1 MTSLTPPVLPVSL
14 IIVSD
19 YLTDDGDAELRR
31 ALRAY
36 GRDANGIPAE
46 IVVMLPTGHASGIE
60 NDPLI
65 SHLGTSVTIAAHNSH
80 ESSQLKDAGLNHC
93 SHQLVAVVE
102 ADCLP
107 RPGWL
112 ATLYTSL
119 VQRPQVEAISGRTSY
134 GDETMMKRVMSLLDR
149 GFLECRDGQGR
160 IAHVSN
166 NGALYKRPLLERY
179 PYEAKLGPFVSA
191 HVRQNAMIHDG
202 VVMDL
207 DARAVSIHAYE
218 GLPFLWDVRRNK
230 GYQHAR
236 MKLRK
241 APDRNRLS
249 AALSAVA
256 ASFNENRRTAKA
268 VGSQFCRPADWPLF
282 WAMMV
287 LLRVPE
293 FAGALAA
300 GSDAD
305 FMASTKYR

>member
-19 YLTDDGDAELRR
+19 YLTEDGDAELRR
-31 ALRAY
+31 ALKAY
-36 GRDANGIPAE
+36 GRDAYGVPAE
-46 IVVMLPTGHASGIE
+46 IIVMLPADHASGIE
-60 NDPLI
+60 SDPLL
-65 SHLGTSVTIAAHNSH
+65 SKLGTAVLVATHNSA
-80 ESSQLKDAGLNHC
+80 ESSQLKDAGLAHC
-93 SHQLVAVVE
+93 RNELVAVVE
-102 ADCLP
+102 ADCLT

-119 VQRPQVEAISGRTSY
+119 VQRPDVGAISGRTSY

-149 GFLECRDGQGR
+149 GFLECRDVQGR
-160 IAHVSN
+160 IVHVSN
-166 NGALYKRPLLERY
+166 NGALYKRSLLERY

-191 HVRQNAMIHDG
+191 HVRQNAMIRDG
-202 VVMDL
+202 IVMDL

-230 GYQHAR
+230 GYQHAQ

-241 APDRNRLS
+241 APCRNRLS
-249 AALSAVA
+249 TALSAVA

-300 GSDAD
+300 GSATD

>member
-19 YLTDDGDAELRR
+19 YLTEDGDAELRR

-36 GRDANGIPAE
+36 GRDANGVPAE
-46 IVVMLPTGHASGIE
+46 IIVMLPTDHASGIKS
-60 NDPLI
+60 DPLV
-65 SHLGTSVTIAAHNSH
+65 SEPGTAVIIATHNSA
-80 ESSQLKDAGLNHC
+80 ESSQLKDAGLAHC
-93 SHQLVAVVE
+93 SYELVAVVE
-102 ADCLP
+102 ADCVT

-119 VQRPQVEAISGRTSY
+119 VQKPGVDAISGRTSY
-134 GDETMMKRVMSLLDR
+134 GEETMMKRVMSLLDR
-149 GFLECRDGQGR
+149 GFLECRDRQGR

-166 NGALYKRPLLERY
+166 NGALYRRALLERY
-179 PYEAKLGPFVSA
+179 PYEPNLGPFVSA
-191 HVRQNAMIHDG
+191 HVRQNAMIRDG

-230 GYQHAR
+230 GFQHAQ

-241 APDRNRLS
+241 APGRNRLS

-268 VGSQFCRPADWPLF
+268 VGNQFCHPADWPLF
-282 WAMMV
+282 WTMMI
-287 LLRVPE
+287 LLRIPE

-300 GSDAD
+300 GNTAD